1 MTDVP
6 FNFDLERM
14 KKALEGPRVTLPRD
28 LTHEER
34 RWYICNV
41 RIGDKEGTFDVPQ
54 GLTTEE
60 LTAFAKRKY
69 AEAHEKT

>member
-14 KKALEGPRVTLPRD
+14 KKAMAGPSLTLPRG

-34 RWYICNV
+34 QWYVCNA

-54 GLTTEE
+54 GLTNEE

-69 AEAHEKT
+69 AEATE

>member
-14 KKALEGPRVTLPRD
+14 KKALEGPSLTLPHG

-34 RWYICNV
+34 RWYICNA
-41 RIGDKEGTFDVPQ
+41 RFGDKEGTFDVPQ
-54 GLTTEE
+54 GLTMEE
-60 LTAFAKRKY
+60 LTEFAKTEY
-69 AEAHEKT
+69 AKAHSE